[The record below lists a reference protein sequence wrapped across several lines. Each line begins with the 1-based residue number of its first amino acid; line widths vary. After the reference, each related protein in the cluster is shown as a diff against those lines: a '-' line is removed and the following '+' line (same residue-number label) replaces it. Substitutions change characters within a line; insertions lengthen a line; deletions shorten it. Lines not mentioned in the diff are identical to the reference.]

1 MTNDT
6 PEMPRKLS
14 YSQRMIAHLEKNDVG
29 FEAIEAAKE
38 FARFEAILIKAERE
52 ASRGLMTFGK
62 YAGKKLHDIHKLDA
76 KYIKWLDKNRKYL
89 NSENREIVDEL
100 LLLG

>member
-1 MTNDT
+1 
-6 PEMPRKLS
+6 
-14 YSQRMIAHLEKNDVG
+14 MIAHLEKNDVG
-29 FEAIEAAKE
+29 FEAIESSE
-38 FARFEAILIKAERE
+38 EIARLEAILITAERA

-62 YAGKKLHDIHKLDA
+62 YAGKQLHDIHKLDA
-76 KYIKWLDKNRKYL
+76 KYIHWLDRNRKYL